1 MKKYSM
7 QTAVGIFVVVG
18 ILCIAYISVKLGRVS
33 FFQSKNYT
41 LYARFTT
48 VEGLRVGSPVD
59 VFGIQAGSISY
70 LQIDNERQVA
80 EVAMKIDTGIQVYSD
95 ASAAIKTS
103 GLIGDKYVRID
114 PGGSGTLMKPGGTIT
129 NTAAEPDLEDL
140 LGRYIFGQAG
150 GQPEGGKGGN
160 K

>member
-7 QTAVGIFVVVG
+7 QTVVGIFVVIGLICVG
-18 ILCIAYISVKLGRVS
+18 YTSVKLGKVT
-33 FFQSKNYT
+33 FFQSDNYT

-59 VFGIQAGSISY
+59 VFGIEAGSISN
-70 LQIDNERQVA
+70 LRIDNQRQIAMVT
-80 EVAMKIDTGIQVYSD
+80 MKIGKDVQVYSD
-95 ASAAIKTS
+95 ASATIKAM

-114 PGGSGTLMKPGGTIT
+114 PGGAGTLLKSGGAIT
-129 NTAAEPDLEDL
+129 NTTAEPDIEDL
-140 LGRYIFGQAG
+140 LGRYIFGQANTEAG
-150 GQPEGGKGGN
+150 GGTKGN

>member
-7 QTAVGIFVVVG
+7 QTVVGIFVVIG
-18 ILCIAYISVKLGRVS
+18 IICIAYTSVKLGQVS
-33 FFQSKNYT
+33 FFQSDTYT

-70 LQIDNERQVA
+70 LGIDNQQQLAQVT
-80 EVAMKIDTGIQVYSD
+80 MKVNRGIQVYSD
-95 ASAAIKTS
+95 ASAAVKS
-103 GLIGDKYVRID
+103 MGLIGDKYVRID
-114 PGGSGTLMKPGGTIT
+114 PGGAGALLKPGGTIT
-129 NTAAEPDLEDL
+129 NTTAEPDIEDL
-140 LGRYIFGQAG
+140 LGKYIFGQANARPG
-150 GQPEGGKGGN
+150 GETGGK